1 MDYTD
6 KKFTLD
12 DNNTYI
18 VVEQV
23 DFENN
28 TYLYIVNSM
37 DEDDTKFVQIK
48 DDDILDINPNLFNN
62 KIFTLFVEKFSK

>member
-48 DDDILDINPNLFNN
+48 DDKILDINPNLFNN
-62 KIFTLFVEKFSK
+62 KIFPLFVEKFSK

>member
-48 DDDILDINPNLFNN
+48 DDEILDINPNLFNN
-62 KIFTLFVEKFSK
+62 KIFPLFVEKFSK

>member
-23 DFENN
+23 DFDNN

-48 DDDILDINPNLFNN
+48 DDEILDINPNLFNN
-62 KIFTLFVEKFSK
+62 KIFPLFVEKFSK